1 MSRPCFL
8 GNLIYDALESFCD
21 PSQGRWR
28 QTEPVTDHVPS
39 DWKDPPKNKQT
50 SDRVQPCPEDTK
62 QSCMKHFPLLGGFH
76 VPLTGGVAIGAGGS
90 GWEKRRVLQNREK
103 GLGLRPA
110 NAV

>member
-1 MSRPCFL
+1 MRAARAGRRRSSSEVSVAT
-8 GNLIYDALESFCD
+8 GD
-21 PSQGRWR
+21 PEQNEGDSVGD
-28 QTEPVTDHVPS
+28 VA

-62 QSCMKHFPLLGGFH
+62 RGCMKHFPLLGGFH

-90 GWEKRRVLQNREK
+90 GWEKRRVLQNGEK